1 MDDGL
6 VHGVAFGEAQGS
18 ACQSAQTVAKGGIE
32 PLHMV
37 GLSPIRTAEV
47 SIRIEHFGIGW
58 PQVTDTAALLVAL
71 AQVAA
76 QIGCGDVAAVSQCI
90 GHDLPGAS
98 AQGQPQPAFV
108 GLTAYITPQLI
119 KLKDVVRLALSDRVI
134 KGLWDFFLASLT
146 GYSVTPQTV
155 VAWHAGCRAQGR
167 CR

>member
-76 QIGCGDVAAVSQCI
+76 QISCGDVAAVSQCI
-90 GHDLPGAS
+90 GHDLTGAS

-119 KLKDVVRLALSDRVI
+119 KLKDVVGLAFTDRVI
-134 KGLWDFFLASLT
+134 KGLWGFFLTSPT
-146 GYSVTPQTV
+146 GYSVTLQKV
-155 VAWHAGCRAQGR
+155 VAWPAGCRAQGR